1 MVAVKDSR
9 FPTGAEVWVVV
20 TAGEAVESG
29 TTVVFCTAGGG
40 GEVGPAF
47 AFTPGREKFG
57 VLDLSPPTPAVFVF
71 VVGFTGVGNST
82 GEWLRCTFSGATPN
96 PPSIDLL
103 FSLRR
108 GGVSSLASSLL
119 FPFGLR
125 RSERGGIVRPPL
137 VLGVR
142 FISSTPPAAMLCDSS
157 GGGTANCDCCWGV
170 SFRAGSMLPDGV
182 CVGVG
187 RVWVIV
193 GFATCCC
200 W

>member
-1 MVAVKDSR
+1 VKVSR

-20 TAGEAVESG
+20 TGGEVVESG
-29 TTVVFCTAGGG
+29 TTVVFCIAGGG
-40 GEVGPAF
+40 DVGPAL

-57 VLDLSPPTPAVFVF
+57 VLDLSPPTAAVVVF
-71 VVGFTGVGNST
+71 VVGLTGVGNST

-142 FISSTPPAAMLCDSS
+142 FISSPASATVLCGS
-157 GGGTANCDCCWGV
+157 GGGGAANCVCCWGV
-170 SFRAGSMLPDGV
+170 GFRAGRMLPDGV
-182 CVGVG
+182 WVGVG

-193 GFATCCC
+193 GFTACCC

>member
-1 MVAVKDSR
+1 VKDSR

-29 TTVVFCTAGGG
+29 TTVLFCTAGGG
-40 GEVGPAF
+40 EVGPVF
-47 AFTPGREKFG
+47 AFTPGREKLG
-57 VLDLSPPTPAVFVF
+57 VLDLSPPTAVAVVFV
-71 VVGFTGVGNST
+71 TGLTEVGNST

-108 GGVSSLASSLL
+108 GGVSPLASSLL

-142 FISSTPPAAMLCDSS
+142 FISPPAPTAVLCGS
-157 GGGTANCDCCWGV
+157 GGGGAANCDCCWGV
-170 SFRAGSMLPDGV
+170 GFRAGSRLPDGV

-187 RVWVIV
+187 RVCMII
-193 GFATCCC
+193 GFAACCC